1 MPEWIVQVS
10 TYLYAIGMLSLI
22 AACVLQIKKD
32 GELTKKKQE
41 MVKKAIEK
49 AKRDEK

>member
-10 TYLYAIGMLSLI
+10 TYCYAIGMLSLI

-32 GELTKKKQE
+32 NEKFKK
-41 MVKKAIEK
+41 
-49 AKRDEK
+49 